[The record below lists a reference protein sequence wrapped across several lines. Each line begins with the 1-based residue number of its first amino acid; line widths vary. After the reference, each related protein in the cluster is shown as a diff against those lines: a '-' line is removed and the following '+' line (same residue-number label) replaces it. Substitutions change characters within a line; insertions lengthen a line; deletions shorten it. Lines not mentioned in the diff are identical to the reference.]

1 MINKEQNGDRRIK
14 AAAKAFADKWLAKE
28 GYEKGETQQFW
39 NDLLGDVF
47 GIERLSDYIE
57 FEKRITLANG
67 AKGFIDGYIPSVPVL
82 IEQKGRHVDIRK
94 AEKQSDG
101 AMLDPHAQAK
111 RYVQWLP
118 RSQKPKYIIVCNF
131 DEFLIY
137 DEENPV
143 AEPQSV
149 KLCDLEKEIYLLDML
164 IDSES
169 RHQQK
174 EAEISVQAGDAVG
187 KIYDMLL
194 KQYDDPKNADSLR
207 SLNMLC
213 VRLVFCLYAED
224 SGIFGHLQFGKY
236 LSQYKAAKIR
246 RALID
251 LFETLNTPENER
263 DKYLDDDLKAFPY
276 VNGGLFA
283 DNKIE
288 IPNFTDDL
296 LKFIV
301 DNVSAGIDWSDIS
314 PTIFGA
320 VFESTLNP
328 ETRRSGGMHYTSVRN
343 IHKVIDPLFLD
354 ELNAEY
360 TKIYDYKESGTRHN
374 AFNAFHKKI
383 SELTF
388 LDPACGSGNF
398 LTETYLSLRKLE
410 NKVISELYGA
420 EQGYMD
426 GLSPVLVDISQ
437 FYGIEINDF
446 AVSVAKTALWI
457 AEHQMLRKTEEI
469 LGKHIPFLPLKTY
482 ANIVEGNALRMDWND
497 VVPKD
502 NLNYIMGNP
511 PFVGYSLQ
519 TNEQKADILS
529 VYVDEKGKP
538 YKTAGKIDY
547 VSAWYFKAAQ
557 LMQNTDI
564 RTAFVS
570 TNSITQGE
578 QVAAVWKPLYDRF
591 GIHID
596 FAHRTFKWNSEAAD
610 KAQVH
615 VVIVGYSFTDNKT
628 DKHLY
633 DNDNVIN
640 AEKINP
646 YLVNADTIF
655 IESHKNPICN
665 VPEMMGGGKPA
676 DNGNLILS
684 IEEKIELLR
693 KEPQAEPLIRPFMM
707 GKDFIDRKPRYC
719 LWLVNANP
727 ALLRKCPLVMER
739 VEKVKQ
745 FRLASKKAA
754 TNKKAETPT
763 LFDEIK
769 DSKTDY
775 IALPVVSSENRK
787 YIPIDYLSKE
797 VIAGNKLFEMPN
809 ATIYHF
815 GILTSSVHMAWMRA
829 VCGRLKSDYSYSN
842 TIVYN
847 NFPWCTP
854 TPEQKAK
861 IEQTAQGILEARALY
876 PDCSLADL
884 YDETTMP
891 PELRKAH
898 KANDKAVMQAYGFK
912 PDMTES
918 EIVAELMKMY
928 QELTEGVGK

>member
-1 MINKEQNGDRRIK
+1 MSDAKQK
-14 AAAKAFADKWLAKE
+14 QAAKAFSDKWQGKE

-67 AKGFIDGYIPSVPVL
+67 AKGYIDGYISSVPVL
-82 IEQKGRHVDIRK
+82 IEQKGKNVDIRK
-94 AEKQSDG
+94 KERQSDG

-164 IDSES
+164 IDPES

-194 KQYDDPKNADSLR
+194 KQYDDPENADSLR

-236 LSQYKAAKIR
+236 LSKYDAEDAR
-246 RALID
+246 DALIK
-251 LFETLNTPENER
+251 LFDVLNTPENER
-263 DKYLDDDLKAFPY
+263 NVYLKNDLKAFPY

-296 LKFIV
+296 LKVIV
-301 DNVSAGIDWSDIS
+301 DDVSAGIDWSDIS

-328 ETRRSGGMHYTSVRN
+328 DTRRSGGMHYTSIKN

-360 TKIYDYKESGTRHN
+360 IKIYDYKEAGTRHT
-374 AFNAFHKKI
+374 AFHTFHKKI

-398 LTETYLSLRKLE
+398 LTETYLSLRRLE

-482 ANIVEGNALRMDWND
+482 ANIVEGNALRLDWND
-497 VVPKD
+497 IVPKD
-502 NLNYIMGNP
+502 KLSYIMGNP
-511 PFVGYSLQ
+511 PFHGF
-519 TNEQKADILS
+519 TFMDKAQKEDMALFFKDVKNL
-529 VYVDEKGKP
+529 
-538 YKTAGKIDY
+538 DY
-547 VSAWYFKAAQ
+547 VCAWYKKASDYIV
-557 LMQNTDI
+557 NTNI
-564 RTAFVS
+564 EVAFVS
-570 TNSITQGE
+570 TNSIAQGE
-578 QVAAVWKPLYDRF
+578 TVSRF
-591 GIHID
+591 WSFMNDNIIN
-596 FAHRTFKWNSEAAD
+596 FAHQTFIWDSEANI
-610 KAQVH
+610 KAHVH
-615 VVIVGYSFTDNKT
+615 CIIMGFSKFHRNVKRLYTEGTYKVVQN
-628 DKHLY
+628 
-633 DNDNVIN
+633 
-640 AEKINP
+640 INP
-646 YLVNADTIF
+646 YLIDGENIIVHSRN
-655 IESHKNPICN
+655 KPLCN
-665 VPEMMGGGKPA
+665 VPKMIY
-676 DNGNLILS
+676 GN
-684 IEEKIELLR
+684 
-693 KEPQAEPLIRPFMM
+693 
-707 GKDFIDRKPRYC
+707 
-719 LWLVNANP
+719 
-727 ALLRKCPLVMER
+727 
-739 VEKVKQ
+739 
-745 FRLASKKAA
+745 
-754 TNKKAETPT
+754 
-763 LFDEIK
+763 
-769 DSKTDY
+769 
-775 IALPVVSSENRK
+775 
-787 YIPIDYLSKE
+787 
-797 VIAGNKLFEMPN
+797 
-809 ATIYHF
+809 
-815 GILTSSVHMAWMRA
+815 
-829 VCGRLKSDYSYSN
+829 
-842 TIVYN
+842 
-847 NFPWCTP
+847 
-854 TPEQKAK
+854 
-861 IEQTAQGILEARALY
+861 
-876 PDCSLADL
+876 SL
-884 YDETTMP
+884 
-891 PELRKAH
+891 
-898 KANDKAVMQAYGFK
+898 
-912 PDMTES
+912 
-918 EIVAELMKMY
+918 
-928 QELTEGVGK
+928 